1 MALLWLLVLLLAIVL
16 SPGLAQAG
24 EPAPPAAHPVTIATL
39 QPRSARK
46 VDPFDKDF
54 DVTKVEPL
62 MQENLEN
69 IYGLLEEAGRQ
80 GADIALA
87 PEDIQ
92 GIASYGLYVKTTNPK
107 TGENLYL
114 SLIQTIPGP
123 ITQRL
128 SDIARKHHMNVVAGM
143 YQKVVESEA
152 ARPSTSPSAGSG
164 SRAASRD
171 SGRAESAEA
180 RYYNVAVVI
189 DRQGEILGTYRK
201 THLPSFEKWS
211 LTRGTT
217 YPVFQLDCARV
228 GVAICYDITFEEC
241 PRILALCG
249 ADVILHPTLGKYQM
263 ERGLADAA
271 IYRARAM
278 DNSVHLVTSE
288 YGHDG
293 SGIID
298 PEGKVVAERN
308 GEANVV
314 VLGRLDLAKD
324 HTDPSTWWRNING
337 TDNVR
342 ALRALERHPET
353 YGLLSDPHPPLLER
367 YQGVKLVTEPE
378 EIDRAYEAIKY

>member
-1 MALLWLLVLLLAIVL
+1 MVLHWLPVLLLLLLVVG
-16 SPGLAQAG
+16 PGLSWAE
-24 EPAPPAAHPVTIATL
+24 EPAPPASHPVTIATL
-39 QPRSARK
+39 QPRSAKK

-62 MQENLEN
+62 MVENLEN
-69 IYGLLEEAGRQ
+69 IYALLEEAGER

-92 GIASYGLYVKTTNPK
+92 GIASYGLYVKTVNPK
-107 TGENLYL
+107 SGENLYL

-128 SDIARKHHMNVVAGM
+128 GDIARKHHMNIIAGM
-143 YQKVVESEA
+143 YQKA
-152 ARPSTSPSAGSG
+152 AEGDTT
-164 SRAASRD
+164 
-171 SGRAESAEA
+171 

-189 DRQGEILGTYRK
+189 NREGAILGTYRK
-201 THLPSFEKWS
+201 THLPSFEKWT

-228 GVAICYDITFEEC
+228 GIAICYDVSFEEC
-241 PRILALCG
+241 PRILALSG
-249 ADVILHPTLGKYQM
+249 ADVILHPTLGKFQL
-263 ERGLADAA
+263 ERGLADAV

-288 YGHDG
+288 YGRDG

-298 PEGKVVAERN
+298 YEGKVVAERQ
-308 GEANVV
+308 GENVV
-314 VLGRLDLAKD
+314 VLGTIDPAKER
-324 HTDPSTWWRNING
+324 TDDSAWWRSING

-342 ALRALERHPET
+342 ALRLLERHPET
-353 YGLLSDPHPPLLER
+353 YGLLANPQPPLLER
-367 YQGVKLVTEPE
+367 YKGIKLVTEPE

>member
-1 MALLWLLVLLLAIVL
+1 MTMALLWLPVLLLLLLV
-16 SPGLAQAG
+16 SPGLSQAE
-24 EPAPPAAHPVTIATL
+24 EPASPASPAPASHPITIATL
-39 QPRSARK
+39 QPRSAKK

-62 MQENLEN
+62 VVENLEN
-69 IYGLLEEAGRQ
+69 IYALLEEAGRR

-92 GIASYGLYVKTTNPK
+92 GLASYGLYVKTPNPK

-123 ITQRL
+123 VTQRL
-128 SDIARKHHMNVVAGM
+128 SDIARKHHMNVIAGM
-143 YQKVVESEA
+143 YQKV
-152 ARPSTSPSAGSG
+152 
-164 SRAASRD
+164 
-171 SGRAESAEA
+171 AEGDTT

-189 DRQGEILGTYRK
+189 DRQGEIVGTYRK
-201 THLPSFEKWS
+201 THLPSFEKWT

-228 GVAICYDITFEEC
+228 GVAICYDLMFEEC
-241 PRILALCG
+241 PRILALSG
-249 ADVILHPTLGKYQM
+249 ADVIVHPTLGKFPL
-263 ERGLADAA
+263 ERGLTDAVL
-271 IYRARAM
+271 YRARAM

-298 PEGKVVAERN
+298 YEGKVVAERF
-308 GEANVV
+308 GEENVV
-314 VLGRLDLAKD
+314 VLATIDPAKER
-324 HTDPSTWWRNING
+324 TDASDWWRNING

-342 ALRALERHPET
+342 ALRLLERHPET

-367 YQGVKLVTEPE
+367 YRGIKLVTEPE

>member
-1 MALLWLLVLLLAIVL
+1 MTMALLWLPVLLLLVVL

-24 EPAPPAAHPVTIATL
+24 EPAPPAAHPVVIATL
-39 QPRSARK
+39 QPRSGRK
-46 VDPFDKDF
+46 IDPFAKDF

-92 GIASYGLYVKTTNPK
+92 GIASYGLYVKTVNPK
-107 TGENLYL
+107 SGENLYL

-128 SDIARKHHMNVVAGM
+128 TDIAKKQHMNIVAGM
-143 YQKVVESEA
+143 YQKAVEGEA
-152 ARPSTSPSAGSG
+152 T
-164 SRAASRD
+164 
-171 SGRAESAEA
+171 

-189 DRQGEILGTYRK
+189 NREGELLGIYRK
-201 THLPSFEKWS
+201 THLPSFEKWT

-228 GVAICYDITFEEC
+228 GIAICYDVSFEEC
-241 PRILALCG
+241 PRILALSG
-249 ADVILHPTLGKYQM
+249 ADVILHPTLGKFQL
-263 ERGLADAA
+263 ERGLADAV

-288 YGHDG
+288 YGRDG

-298 PEGKVVAERN
+298 PEGKVVAERS
-308 GEANVV
+308 GQENVV
-314 VLGRLDLAKD
+314 VLGTIEPAKD
-324 HTDPSTWWRNING
+324 RSDPSDWWRNING

-353 YGLLSDPHPPLLER
+353 YGLLADPQPPLLER
-367 YQGVKLVTEPE
+367 YRGIKLVTEPE